1 MCVHMGIFQENH
13 SSPRWGGVGHRP
25 FLMTGFVSPEVN
37 RLLRLFFLIVT
48 IILSKKIFSLR
59 KEKNFSVYSETS
71 YPIQ

>member
-1 MCVHMGIFQENH
+1 
-13 SSPRWGGVGHRP
+13 
-25 FLMTGFVSPEVN
+25 MTGFVSPEVN